1 MTANEGKDDDS
12 DDENDAVSDD
22 GFVYAEVEV
31 VSVEGTDSD
40 DEDERRKE
48 VLCLGEEDRQNGGS
62 EASPSLELTEEKVE
76 DVNNSEKK
84 KKKKKRR
91 KSEQEVEEDPTEF
104 SPRVSEEVPRKVP
117 VDDAPTPFVELGIHK
132 ENEDQKIQ
140 RQTQFTSL
148 ANATKTNQDAL
159 LLCERLRR
167 EIQTHKTHRLRLE
180 QEKREQMKTIKRL
193 KKEAEEV
200 FAPAIED
207 LNAKYG
213 VAMKDRTMLTIER
226 NKLMKR
232 VKGLEKELEELK
244 DAHTKKKKT
253 KKEEEEEKAKAK
265 AKPTSKVATRV
276 KAIEHKV
283 AKEEEEREE
292 EEEEEEEKERKE
304 TSYAAPSSALLLKN
318 FKKRQKKHAAKT
330 RVVSQEEVGENT
342 RREAFDHAARARQTD
357 MFEATKEEEE
367 KKERKHMQTLL
378 SQSRTE
384 QRREKPRVVN
394 VTHTRLIRLPKS
406 DKDQRFASA
415 LHPSKKCI
423 AYGDESGGWRMLDTN
438 TGEVIAS
445 FENYAVST
453 QEICTSRVTFI
464 SFVNTGKILL
474 CGDAR
479 GCVSLFDLTLAK
491 RILFFPHSP
500 LVALPSV
507 SLAPSTTCD
516 TAEESLLQPAPP
528 KLDSESTYCVF
539 IKGTGNNG
547 ETNSTTTPLEA
558 AKTPAVKGIT
568 LSPNESFVAVTYK
581 HSNVFKIF
589 DCCYSMPKESLEEN
603 SFLLCEIKTECS
615 PDISSVDFINDT
627 TVIIRDETSSAYRVS
642 F

>member
-62 EASPSLELTEEKVE
+62 EASPSPRELTEEKVE
-76 DVNNSEKK
+76 DVNNIEKK

-91 KSEQEVEEDPTEF
+91 MSEQEEVEDDPTE
-104 SPRVSEEVPRKVP
+104 PARVSEEVPRKVP

-232 VKGLEKELEELK
+232 IKGLEKELEELR
-244 DAHTKKKKT
+244 DAQTKKKKT

-283 AKEEEEREE
+283 AKAEEERE

-304 TSYAAPSSALLLKN
+304 TSYAAPSSALLLKK

-367 KKERKHMQTLL
+367 KKERKHMGSLL

-394 VTHTRLIRLPKS
+394 VTHTRLIRIPKS

-438 TGEVIAS
+438 TGEVVAS

-453 QEICTSRVTFI
+453 HEVCTSRVTFI

-547 ETNSTTTPLEA
+547 ETNSTTPLEA
-558 AKTPAVKGIT
+558 AKTPAVKGIA

-603 SFLLCEIKTECS
+603 SFLVCEIKTECS

>member
-1 MTANEGKDDDS
+1 MLSNPPDFCFFLFSFSCFNLRPKHRMTADEGKDDDS

-31 VSVEGTDSD
+31 VSVEGTDSE

-62 EASPSLELTEEKVE
+62 EASPSPRELTEEKVE
-76 DVNNSEKK
+76 DVNNIEKK
-84 KKKKKRR
+84 KEKKKRR
-91 KSEQEVEEDPTEF
+91 MSEQEEVEDDPTE
-104 SPRVSEEVPRKVP
+104 PARVSEEVPRKVP
-117 VDDAPTPFVELGIHK
+117 VDDAPTPFVELGIYK

-232 VKGLEKELEELK
+232 IKGLEKELEELR
-244 DAHTKKKKT
+244 DAQTKKKKT

-283 AKEEEEREE
+283 AKSEEREE
-292 EEEEEEEKERKE
+292 EEEKEEKEQNE
-304 TSYAAPSSALLLKN
+304 TSHAAPSSALLLKK

-330 RVVSQEEVGENT
+330 RVVSQEEVGKNT

-357 MFEATKEEEE
+357 ITTPGKTTSGKRYAYE
-367 KKERKHMQTLL
+367 
-378 SQSRTE
+378 
-384 QRREKPRVVN
+384 
-394 VTHTRLIRLPKS
+394 THRMPKS

-438 TGEVIAS
+438 TGEVVAS

-453 QEICTSRVTFI
+453 QEVCTSRVTFI

-516 TAEESLLQPAPP
+516 TAEETLLQPAPP

-547 ETNSTTTPLEA
+547 ETNSTTTTLEA
-558 AKTPAVKGIT
+558 AKTPAVKGIA
-568 LSPNESFVAVTYK
+568 LSPNESFVVVTYK

-589 DCCYSMPKESLEEN
+589 DCCYSMPKELLEEN
-603 SFLLCEIKTECS
+603 SFLVCEIKTECS

-627 TVIIRDETSSAYRVS
+627 TVIIRDETSAAYRVS

>member
-22 GFVYAEVEV
+22 GFVYAKVEV

-283 AKEEEEREE
+283 AKEEEEIE

-304 TSYAAPSSALLLKN
+304 TSYAAPSSALLLKK

-342 RREAFDHAARARQTD
+342 RREAFDHAGRARQTD

-558 AKTPAVKGIT
+558 AKTPAVKGIA

-627 TVIIRDETSSAYRVS
+627 TVIIRDETSAAYRVS

>member
-1 MTANEGKDDDS
+1 MTANEGKDDS

-31 VSVEGTDSD
+31 VSVEGTDSEH
-40 DEDERRKE
+40 EDERRKE
-48 VLCLGEEDRQNGGS
+48 VLCLREEDRQNGGS
-62 EASPSLELTEEKVE
+62 EASPSLELTEEKIE
-76 DVNNSEKK
+76 DVNNIEKK

-91 KSEQEVEEDPTEF
+91 KSEQEIEEAPTE
-104 SPRVSEEVPRKVP
+104 SSLSVSEEFPRKVP
-117 VDDAPTPFVELGIHK
+117 VDDAPPPFVQLGIHK

-213 VAMKDRTMLTIER
+213 VAMKDRTMMLTIER

-232 VKGLEKELEELK
+232 IKGLEKELEELK
-244 DAHTKKKKT
+244 DAQTKKNKT

-265 AKPTSKVATRV
+265 SKPTSKVATRV

-283 AKEEEEREE
+283 AKAEEERE

-304 TSYAAPSSALLLKN
+304 TSYTAPSSALLLQK

-357 MFEATKEEEE
+357 IFEAMKEEEE

-384 QRREKPRVVN
+384 QHRENPRVVN

-438 TGEVIAS
+438 TGEVVAS

-453 QEICTSRVTFI
+453 QEICNSRVTFI
-464 SFVNTGKILL
+464 TFVNTGKILL

-507 SLAPSTTCD
+507 SLAPSTICD

-528 KLDSESTYCVF
+528 KLDSESVYCVF
-539 IKGTGNNG
+539 INGTGNNG

-558 AKTPAVKGIT
+558 AKTPAVKGIA

-603 SFLLCEIKTECS
+603 SFLVCEIKTECS

-627 TVIIRDETSSAYRVS
+627 TVIIRDETSAAYRVS

>member
-12 DDENDAVSDD
+12 GDENDAVSDD
-22 GFVYAEVEV
+22 GFVYAEAEV

-91 KSEQEVEEDPTEF
+91 KSEQKVEEDPTEF

-232 VKGLEKELEELK
+232 VKGLKKELEELK
-244 DAHTKKKKT
+244 DAQTKKKKT

-283 AKEEEEREE
+283 AKAEEERE

-304 TSYAAPSSALLLKN
+304 TSYAAPSSALLLKK

-507 SLAPSTTCD
+507 SLAPSMTCD

-558 AKTPAVKGIT
+558 AKTPAVKGIA

>member
-12 DDENDAVSDD
+12 GDENDAVSDD

-62 EASPSLELTEEKVE
+62 EASPSPRELTEEKVE
-76 DVNNSEKK
+76 DVNNIEKK

-91 KSEQEVEEDPTEF
+91 MSEQEEVEDDPTEF
-104 SPRVSEEVPRKVP
+104 FPRVSEVVPRKVP

-232 VKGLEKELEELK
+232 IKGLEKELEELR
-244 DAHTKKKKT
+244 DAQTKKKKT

-283 AKEEEEREE
+283 AKAEEEREE
-292 EEEEEEEKERKE
+292 EDEEEKERKE
-304 TSYAAPSSALLLKN
+304 TSYAAPSSALLLKK

-342 RREAFDHAARARQTD
+342 RREAFDHAACARQTD
-357 MFEATKEEEE
+357 MFEATKKEDE

-378 SQSRTE
+378 SHSQTE
-384 QRREKPRVVN
+384 QRQEKPRVVN
-394 VTHTRLIRLPKS
+394 VTHTRLIRMPKS

-438 TGEVIAS
+438 TGEVVAS

-453 QEICTSRVTFI
+453 QEICTS
-464 SFVNTGKILL
+464 
-474 CGDAR
+474 
-479 GCVSLFDLTLAK
+479 
-491 RILFFPHSP
+491 
-500 LVALPSV
+500 
-507 SLAPSTTCD
+507 
-516 TAEESLLQPAPP
+516 
-528 KLDSESTYCVF
+528 
-539 IKGTGNNG
+539 
-547 ETNSTTTPLEA
+547 
-558 AKTPAVKGIT
+558 
-568 LSPNESFVAVTYK
+568 
-581 HSNVFKIF
+581 
-589 DCCYSMPKESLEEN
+589 
-603 SFLLCEIKTECS
+603 
-615 PDISSVDFINDT
+615 
-627 TVIIRDETSSAYRVS
+627 
-642 F
+642 

>member
-12 DDENDAVSDD
+12 GDENDAVSDD

-40 DEDERRKE
+40 DENERRKE
-48 VLCLGEEDRQNGGS
+48 VWCLGEEDRQNGGS

-84 KKKKKRR
+84 RKKKKRR
-91 KSEQEVEEDPTEF
+91 KSEQKVEEDPTEF

-244 DAHTKKKKT
+244 DAQTKKTKT

-283 AKEEEEREE
+283 AKAEEERA
-292 EEEEEEEKERKE
+292 EEEKERKE
-304 TSYAAPSSALLLKN
+304 TSYAAPSSALLLKK

-342 RREAFDHAARARQTD
+342 RREAFDHAACARQTD

-438 TGEVIAS
+438 TGEVVAS

-558 AKTPAVKGIT
+558 AKTPAVKGIA

>member
-1 MTANEGKDDDS
+1 MTANEGKDDS

-31 VSVEGTDSD
+31 VSVEGTDSE

-48 VLCLGEEDRQNGGS
+48 VLCLREEDRQNGGS
-62 EASPSLELTEEKVE
+62 EASPSLELTEEKIE
-76 DVNNSEKK
+76 DVNNIEKK

-91 KSEQEVEEDPTEF
+91 MSEQEEVEDDPTE
-104 SPRVSEEVPRKVP
+104 PARVSEEVPRKVP
-117 VDDAPTPFVELGIHK
+117 VDDAPTPFVELGIYK

-232 VKGLEKELEELK
+232 IKGLEKELEELK
-244 DAHTKKKKT
+244 DAQTKKNKT

-265 AKPTSKVATRV
+265 SKPTSKVATRV

-283 AKEEEEREE
+283 AKAEEERE

-304 TSYAAPSSALLLKN
+304 TSYTAPSSALLLQK

-357 MFEATKEEEE
+357 IFEAMKEEEE

-384 QRREKPRVVN
+384 QHRENPRVVN

-438 TGEVIAS
+438 TGEVVAS

-453 QEICTSRVTFI
+453 QEICNSRVTFI
-464 SFVNTGKILL
+464 TFVNTGKILL

-491 RILFFPHSP
+491 RILFCPHSP

-507 SLAPSTTCD
+507 SLAPSTICD

-528 KLDSESTYCVF
+528 KLDSESVYCVF
-539 IKGTGNNG
+539 INGTGNNG

-558 AKTPAVKGIT
+558 AKTPAVKGIA

-603 SFLLCEIKTECS
+603 SFLVCEIKTECS

-627 TVIIRDETSSAYRVS
+627 TVIIRDETSAAYRVS

>member
-1 MTANEGKDDDS
+1 MTANEGKDDS

-91 KSEQEVEEDPTEF
+91 TSEQEVEEDQTEF

-232 VKGLEKELEELK
+232 VKGLKKELEELK
-244 DAHTKKKKT
+244 DAQTKKKKT

-292 EEEEEEEKERKE
+292 EEEEEKERKE
-304 TSYAAPSSALLLKN
+304 TSYAAPSSALLLKK

-342 RREAFDHAARARQTD
+342 RREAFDHAACARQTD
-357 MFEATKEEEE
+357 MFEATKKEDE
-367 KKERKHMQTLL
+367 KKERKHM
-378 SQSRTE
+378 
-384 QRREKPRVVN
+384 
-394 VTHTRLIRLPKS
+394 
-406 DKDQRFASA
+406 
-415 LHPSKKCI
+415 
-423 AYGDESGGWRMLDTN
+423 
-438 TGEVIAS
+438 
-445 FENYAVST
+445 
-453 QEICTSRVTFI
+453 
-464 SFVNTGKILL
+464 
-474 CGDAR
+474 
-479 GCVSLFDLTLAK
+479 
-491 RILFFPHSP
+491 
-500 LVALPSV
+500 
-507 SLAPSTTCD
+507 
-516 TAEESLLQPAPP
+516 
-528 KLDSESTYCVF
+528 
-539 IKGTGNNG
+539 
-547 ETNSTTTPLEA
+547 
-558 AKTPAVKGIT
+558 
-568 LSPNESFVAVTYK
+568 
-581 HSNVFKIF
+581 
-589 DCCYSMPKESLEEN
+589 
-603 SFLLCEIKTECS
+603 
-615 PDISSVDFINDT
+615 
-627 TVIIRDETSSAYRVS
+627 
-642 F
+642 

>member
-1 MTANEGKDDDS
+1 
-12 DDENDAVSDD
+12 
-22 GFVYAEVEV
+22 
-31 VSVEGTDSD
+31 
-40 DEDERRKE
+40 
-48 VLCLGEEDRQNGGS
+48 
-62 EASPSLELTEEKVE
+62 
-76 DVNNSEKK
+76 
-84 KKKKKRR
+84 
-91 KSEQEVEEDPTEF
+91 
-104 SPRVSEEVPRKVP
+104 
-117 VDDAPTPFVELGIHK
+117 
-132 ENEDQKIQ
+132 
-140 RQTQFTSL
+140 
-148 ANATKTNQDAL
+148 
-159 LLCERLRR
+159 
-167 EIQTHKTHRLRLE
+167 
-180 QEKREQMKTIKRL
+180 
-193 KKEAEEV
+193 
-200 FAPAIED
+200 
-207 LNAKYG
+207 
-213 VAMKDRTMLTIER
+213 
-226 NKLMKR
+226 
-232 VKGLEKELEELK
+232 
-244 DAHTKKKKT
+244 
-253 KKEEEEEKAKAK
+253 
-265 AKPTSKVATRV
+265 
-276 KAIEHKV
+276 
-283 AKEEEEREE
+283 
-292 EEEEEEEKERKE
+292 
-304 TSYAAPSSALLLKN
+304 
-318 FKKRQKKHAAKT
+318 
-330 RVVSQEEVGENT
+330 
-342 RREAFDHAARARQTD
+342 

-423 AYGDESGGWRMLDTN
+423 AYGDESGGWRMLDTS

-453 QEICTSRVTFI
+453 QKICTSRVTFI

-558 AKTPAVKGIT
+558 AKTPAVKGIA

-627 TVIIRDETSSAYRVS
+627 TVIIRDETSAAYRVS

>member
-159 LLCERLRR
+159 LLCERLKR

-232 VKGLEKELEELK
+232 IKGLEKELEELR
-244 DAHTKKKKT
+244 DAQTKKKKT

-283 AKEEEEREE
+283 AKAEERE

-304 TSYAAPSSALLLKN
+304 TSYTAPSSALLLKK

-342 RREAFDHAARARQTD
+342 RREAFDHAARARQMD

-394 VTHTRLIRLPKS
+394 VTHTRLIRIPKS

-547 ETNSTTTPLEA
+547 ETNSTTPLEA
-558 AKTPAVKGIT
+558 AKTPAVKGIA

-603 SFLLCEIKTECS
+603 SFLVCEIKTECS
-615 PDISSVDFINDT
+615 PDISSIDFINDA

>member
-1 MTANEGKDDDS
+1 MTANEGKDDS

-31 VSVEGTDSD
+31 VSVEGTDSEH
-40 DEDERRKE
+40 EDERRKE
-48 VLCLGEEDRQNGGS
+48 VLCLREEDRQNGGS
-62 EASPSLELTEEKVE
+62 EASPSLELTEEKIE
-76 DVNNSEKK
+76 DVNNIRKK

-91 KSEQEVEEDPTEF
+91 KSEQEIEEDPTE
-104 SPRVSEEVPRKVP
+104 SSLSVSEEFPRKVP
-117 VDDAPTPFVELGIHK
+117 VDDAPPPFVQLGIHK

-213 VAMKDRTMLTIER
+213 VPMKDRTMMLTIER

-232 VKGLEKELEELK
+232 IKGLEKELEELK
-244 DAHTKKKKT
+244 DAQTKKNKT

-265 AKPTSKVATRV
+265 SKPTSKVATRV

-283 AKEEEEREE
+283 AKAEEERE

-304 TSYAAPSSALLLKN
+304 TSYTAPSSALLLQK

-357 MFEATKEEEE
+357 IFEAMKEEEK

-384 QRREKPRVVN
+384 QHREKPRVVN

-438 TGEVIAS
+438 TGEVVAS

-453 QEICTSRVTFI
+453 QEICNSRVTFI
-464 SFVNTGKILL
+464 TFVNTGKILL

-491 RILFFPHSP
+491 RILFCPHSP

-507 SLAPSTTCD
+507 SLAPSTICD

-528 KLDSESTYCVF
+528 KLDSESVYCVF
-539 IKGTGNNG
+539 INGTGNNG

-558 AKTPAVKGIT
+558 AKTPAVKGIA

-603 SFLLCEIKTECS
+603 SFLVCEIKTECS

-627 TVIIRDETSSAYRVS
+627 TVIIRDETSAAYRVS

>member
-1 MTANEGKDDDS
+1 MTANEGKDDS

-31 VSVEGTDSD
+31 VSVEGTDSE

-48 VLCLGEEDRQNGGS
+48 VLCLREEDRQNGGS
-62 EASPSLELTEEKVE
+62 EASPSLELTEEKIE
-76 DVNNSEKK
+76 DVNNIEKK

-91 KSEQEVEEDPTEF
+91 KSEQEIEEDPTE
-104 SPRVSEEVPRKVP
+104 SSLSVSEEFPRKVP
-117 VDDAPTPFVELGIHK
+117 VDDAPPPFVQLGIHK

-232 VKGLEKELEELK
+232 IKGLEKELEELK
-244 DAHTKKKKT
+244 DAQTKKNKT

-265 AKPTSKVATRV
+265 SKPTSKLATRV

-283 AKEEEEREE
+283 AKAEEEREE
-292 EEEEEEEKERKE
+292 EEEEEENERKE
-304 TSYAAPSSALLLKN
+304 TSYTAPSSALLLQK

-357 MFEATKEEEE
+357 VFEAMKEEEE

-384 QRREKPRVVN
+384 QHREKPRVVN

-438 TGEVIAS
+438 TGEVVAS

-453 QEICTSRVTFI
+453 QEICNSRVTFI
-464 SFVNTGKILL
+464 TFVNTGKILL

-516 TAEESLLQPAPP
+516 TAEESLLQPTPP
-528 KLDSESTYCVF
+528 KLDYESVYCVF
-539 IKGTGNNG
+539 INSTGNNG

-558 AKTPAVKGIT
+558 AKTPAVKGIA

-589 DCCYSMPKESLEEN
+589 DCCNSMPKESLEVN
-603 SFLLCEIKTECS
+603 SFLVC
-615 PDISSVDFINDT
+615 
-627 TVIIRDETSSAYRVS
+627 
-642 F
+642 

>member
-1 MTANEGKDDDS
+1 MTANEGKDDS

-31 VSVEGTDSD
+31 VSVEGTDSE

-62 EASPSLELTEEKVE
+62 EASPRPRELTEEKVE
-76 DVNNSEKK
+76 DVNNIEKK

-91 KSEQEVEEDPTEF
+91 MSEQEEVEDDPTE
-104 SPRVSEEVPRKVP
+104 PARVSEEVPRKVP
-117 VDDAPTPFVELGIHK
+117 VDDAPPPFVQLGIHK

-232 VKGLEKELEELK
+232 IKGLEKELEELR
-244 DAHTKKKKT
+244 DAQTKKKKT

-283 AKEEEEREE
+283 AKAEEERE

-304 TSYAAPSSALLLKN
+304 TSY
-318 FKKRQKKHAAKT
+318 T
-330 RVVSQEEVGENT
+330 
-342 RREAFDHAARARQTD
+342 AR
-357 MFEATKEEEE
+357 
-367 KKERKHMQTLL
+367 
-378 SQSRTE
+378 
-384 QRREKPRVVN
+384 
-394 VTHTRLIRLPKS
+394 
-406 DKDQRFASA
+406 
-415 LHPSKKCI
+415 
-423 AYGDESGGWRMLDTN
+423 
-438 TGEVIAS
+438 
-445 FENYAVST
+445 
-453 QEICTSRVTFI
+453 
-464 SFVNTGKILL
+464 
-474 CGDAR
+474 
-479 GCVSLFDLTLAK
+479 
-491 RILFFPHSP
+491 
-500 LVALPSV
+500 
-507 SLAPSTTCD
+507 
-516 TAEESLLQPAPP
+516 
-528 KLDSESTYCVF
+528 
-539 IKGTGNNG
+539 
-547 ETNSTTTPLEA
+547 
-558 AKTPAVKGIT
+558 
-568 LSPNESFVAVTYK
+568 
-581 HSNVFKIF
+581 
-589 DCCYSMPKESLEEN
+589 EEN
-603 SFLLCEIKTECS
+603 GHI
-615 PDISSVDFINDT
+615 
-627 TVIIRDETSSAYRVS
+627 
-642 F
+642 

>member
-62 EASPSLELTEEKVE
+62 EASPSPRELTEEKVE
-76 DVNNSEKK
+76 NVNNIEKK

-91 KSEQEVEEDPTEF
+91 ISEREEVEDVPTE
-104 SPRVSEEVPRKVP
+104 PARVSEEVPRKVP
-117 VDDAPTPFVELGIHK
+117 VEDAPTPFVELGIHK

-244 DAHTKKKKT
+244 DAQTKKKKT

-283 AKEEEEREE
+283 AKAEEER

-304 TSYAAPSSALLLKN
+304 TSYAAPSSALLLKK

-558 AKTPAVKGIT
+558 AKTPAVKGIA

>member
-232 VKGLEKELEELK
+232 VKGLEQELEELK
-244 DAHTKKKKT
+244 DAQTKKKKT

-265 AKPTSKVATRV
+265 AKPTSKVATRL

-292 EEEEEEEKERKE
+292 EEEEEEKERTE
-304 TSYAAPSSALLLKN
+304 TSYAAPSSALLLKK

-342 RREAFDHAARARQTD
+342 RREAFDHAGRARQTD

-558 AKTPAVKGIT
+558 AKTPAVKGIA

-627 TVIIRDETSSAYRVS
+627 TVIIRDETSAAYRVS

>member
-12 DDENDAVSDD
+12 EDENDAVSDD

-62 EASPSLELTEEKVE
+62 EASPSPRELTEEKVE
-76 DVNNSEKK
+76 DVNNIEKK

-91 KSEQEVEEDPTEF
+91 MSEQEEVEDDPTEF
-104 SPRVSEEVPRKVP
+104 FPRVSEEVPRKVP

-232 VKGLEKELEELK
+232 IKGLEKELEELR
-244 DAHTKKKKT
+244 DAQTKKKKT

-292 EEEEEEEKERKE
+292 EEEEFEEEYALHLNNFTSPLYISQTNKGELGCRVWNCALALCEYLSVSSSLSFPLCVLKNKAVLEVGCGVGLGGFVAASLGAKTVCLADCGKNTLENVSKTLERWDALVRMKEGVFADVESRTTKWESRYGRIRLRTHLWEEDEEIVNALVEKRRKE
-304 TSYAAPSSALLLKN
+304 SVRHWSKTS
-318 FKKRQKKHAAKT
+318 
-330 RVVSQEEVGENT
+330 GE
-342 RREAFDHAARARQTD
+342 DD
-357 MFEATKEEEE
+357 
-367 KKERKHMQTLL
+367 
-378 SQSRTE
+378 
-384 QRREKPRVVN
+384 
-394 VTHTRLIRLPKS
+394 
-406 DKDQRFASA
+406 
-415 LHPSKKCI
+415 
-423 AYGDESGGWRMLDTN
+423 
-438 TGEVIAS
+438 
-445 FENYAVST
+445 
-453 QEICTSRVTFI
+453 
-464 SFVNTGKILL
+464 
-474 CGDAR
+474 
-479 GCVSLFDLTLAK
+479 
-491 RILFFPHSP
+491 
-500 LVALPSV
+500 V
-507 SLAPSTTCD
+507 SLAPKMADDETFDVIILSDCLYYSSQELPLAKSLALRLKKDLTSTIVLFQTRR
-516 TAEESLLQPAPP
+516 TTNKLVEERFRICCEAQ
-528 KLDSESTYCVF
+528 
-539 IKGTGNNG
+539 G
-547 ETNSTTTPLEA
+547 LE
-558 AKTPAVKGIT
+558 
-568 LSPNESFVAVTYK
+568 VAVEDVALEK
-581 HSNVFKIF
+581 
-589 DCCYSMPKESLEEN
+589 PKRSKLN
-603 SFLLCEIKTECS
+603 G
-615 PDISSVDFINDT
+615 VH
-627 TVIIRDETSSAYRVS
+627 ETAHTIGYARMIMKWRAP
-642 F
+642 

>member
-232 VKGLEKELEELK
+232 VKGLEQELEELK
-244 DAHTKKKKT
+244 DAQTKKKKT

-292 EEEEEEEKERKE
+292 EEEEEKERKE
-304 TSYAAPSSALLLKN
+304 TLYAAPSSALLLKK

-342 RREAFDHAARARQTD
+342 RREAFDHAGRARQTD

-558 AKTPAVKGIT
+558 AKTPAVKGIA

-627 TVIIRDETSSAYRVS
+627 TVIIRDETSAAYRVS

>member
-84 KKKKKRR
+84 RKKKKRR

-292 EEEEEEEKERKE
+292 EEEEKERKE
-304 TSYAAPSSALLLKN
+304 TSYAAPSSALLLKK

-342 RREAFDHAARARQTD
+342 RREAFDHAARARQRD

-367 KKERKHMQTLL
+367 RKERKHMQTLL

-558 AKTPAVKGIT
+558 AKTTAVKGIA

>member
-40 DEDERRKE
+40 DENERRKE

-232 VKGLEKELEELK
+232 VKGL
-244 DAHTKKKKT
+244 

-292 EEEEEEEKERKE
+292 EEEEEKERKE
-304 TSYAAPSSALLLKN
+304 TSYAAPSSALLLKK

-342 RREAFDHAARARQTD
+342 RREAFDHAARARQRD

-558 AKTPAVKGIT
+558 AKTPAVKGIA

-627 TVIIRDETSSAYRVS
+627 TVIIRDETSAAYRVS

>member
-1 MTANEGKDDDS
+1 M
-12 DDENDAVSDD
+12 
-22 GFVYAEVEV
+22 
-31 VSVEGTDSD
+31 
-40 DEDERRKE
+40 
-48 VLCLGEEDRQNGGS
+48 
-62 EASPSLELTEEKVE
+62 
-76 DVNNSEKK
+76 
-84 KKKKKRR
+84 
-91 KSEQEVEEDPTEF
+91 
-104 SPRVSEEVPRKVP
+104 P

-244 DAHTKKKKT
+244 DAQTKKKKT

-292 EEEEEEEKERKE
+292 EEEEEKERKE
-304 TSYAAPSSALLLKN
+304 TSYAAPSSALLLKK

-342 RREAFDHAARARQTD
+342 RREAFDHAVRARQTD

-558 AKTPAVKGIT
+558 AKTPAVKGIA

>member
-1 MTANEGKDDDS
+1 MTANEGKDDS

-91 KSEQEVEEDPTEF
+91 MSEQEEVEDDPTEF

-180 QEKREQMKTIKRL
+180 QEKGEQMKTIKRL

-232 VKGLEKELEELK
+232 VKGLEKELEELR
-244 DAHTKKKKT
+244 DAQTKKKKKT

-283 AKEEEEREE
+283 AKAEEER

-304 TSYAAPSSALLLKN
+304 TSYAAPSSALLLKK

-342 RREAFDHAARARQTD
+342 RREAFDHAARERQTD
-357 MFEATKEEEE
+357 MFEATKKEEE

-378 SQSRTE
+378 SHSQTE
-384 QRREKPRVVN
+384 QRQEKPRVVN
-394 VTHTRLIRLPKS
+394 VTHTRLIRMPKS

-423 AYGDESGGWRMLDTN
+423 AYGDESGGWRMLDTS

-453 QEICTSRVTFI
+453 QKICTSRVTFI

-558 AKTPAVKGIT
+558 AKTPAVKGIA

>member
-232 VKGLEKELEELK
+232 VKGLEQELEELK
-244 DAHTKKKKT
+244 DAQTKKKKT

-283 AKEEEEREE
+283 AKAEEER

-304 TSYAAPSSALLLKN
+304 TYAAPSSALLLKK

-342 RREAFDHAARARQTD
+342 RREAFDHAGRARQTD

-558 AKTPAVKGIT
+558 AKTPAVKGIA

>member
-1 MTANEGKDDDS
+1 MTADEGKDDDS

-31 VSVEGTDSD
+31 VSVEGTDSE

-62 EASPSLELTEEKVE
+62 EASPSPRELTEEKVE
-76 DVNNSEKK
+76 DVNNIEKK

-91 KSEQEVEEDPTEF
+91 MSEQEEVEDDPTE
-104 SPRVSEEVPRKVP
+104 PARVSEEVPRKVP
-117 VDDAPTPFVELGIHK
+117 VDDAPTPFVELGIYK

-232 VKGLEKELEELK
+232 IKGLEKELEELR
-244 DAHTKKKKT
+244 DAQTKKKKT

-283 AKEEEEREE
+283 AKSEEREE
-292 EEEEEEEKERKE
+292 EEEKEEKEQNE
-304 TSYAAPSSALLLKN
+304 TSHAAPSSALLLKK

-330 RVVSQEEVGENT
+330 RVVSQEEVGKNT

-357 MFEATKEEEE
+357 MFEATKKEEE

-378 SQSRTE
+378 SHSQTE
-384 QRREKPRVVN
+384 QRQEKPRVVN
-394 VTHTRLIRLPKS
+394 VTHTRLIRMPKS

-438 TGEVIAS
+438 TGEVVAS

-453 QEICTSRVTFI
+453 QEVCTSRVTFI

-516 TAEESLLQPAPP
+516 TAEETLLQPAPP

-547 ETNSTTTPLEA
+547 ETNSTTTTLEA
-558 AKTPAVKGIT
+558 AKTPAVKGIA
-568 LSPNESFVAVTYK
+568 LSPNESFVVVTYK

-589 DCCYSMPKESLEEN
+589 DCCYSMPKELLEEN
-603 SFLLCEIKTECS
+603 SFLVCEIKTECS

-627 TVIIRDETSSAYRVS
+627 TVIIRDETSAAYRVS

>member
-1 MTANEGKDDDS
+1 MTANEGKDDS

-31 VSVEGTDSD
+31 VSVEGTDSE

-48 VLCLGEEDRQNGGS
+48 VLCLREEDRQNGGS
-62 EASPSLELTEEKVE
+62 EASPSLELTEEKIE
-76 DVNNSEKK
+76 DVNNIRKK

-91 KSEQEVEEDPTEF
+91 KSEQEIEEDPTE
-104 SPRVSEEVPRKVP
+104 SSLSVSEEFPRKVP
-117 VDDAPTPFVELGIHK
+117 VDDAPPPFVQLGIHK

-213 VAMKDRTMLTIER
+213 VPMKDRTMMLTIER

-232 VKGLEKELEELK
+232 IKGLEKELEELK
-244 DAHTKKKKT
+244 DAQTKKNKT

-265 AKPTSKVATRV
+265 SKPTSKVATRV

-283 AKEEEEREE
+283 AKAEEERE

-304 TSYAAPSSALLLKN
+304 TSYTAPSSALLLQK

-357 MFEATKEEEE
+357 IFEAMKEEEE

-384 QRREKPRVVN
+384 QHREKPRVVN

-438 TGEVIAS
+438 TGEVVAS

-453 QEICTSRVTFI
+453 QEICNSRVTFI
-464 SFVNTGKILL
+464 TFVNTGKILL

-491 RILFFPHSP
+491 RILFCPHSP

-507 SLAPSTTCD
+507 SLAPSTICD

-528 KLDSESTYCVF
+528 KLDSESVYCVF
-539 IKGTGNNG
+539 INGTGNNG

-558 AKTPAVKGIT
+558 AKTPAVKGIA

-603 SFLLCEIKTECS
+603 SFLVCEIKTECS

-627 TVIIRDETSSAYRVS
+627 TVIIRDETSAAYRVS

>member
-12 DDENDAVSDD
+12 EDENDAVSDD

-62 EASPSLELTEEKVE
+62 EASPSPRELTEEKVE
-76 DVNNSEKK
+76 DVNNIEKK

-91 KSEQEVEEDPTEF
+91 MSEQEEVEDDPTE
-104 SPRVSEEVPRKVP
+104 PARVSEEVPRKVP
-117 VDDAPTPFVELGIHK
+117 VDDAPPPFVELGIHK

-213 VAMKDRTMLTIER
+213 FAMKDRTMLTIER

-232 VKGLEKELEELK
+232 IKGLEKELEELR
-244 DAHTKKKKT
+244 DAQTKKKKT

-283 AKEEEEREE
+283 AKSEEREE
-292 EEEEEEEKERKE
+292 EEEKEEKEQKE
-304 TSYAAPSSALLLKN
+304 TSYTAPSSALLLKK

-342 RREAFDHAARARQTD
+342 GREAFDHAARARQTD

-558 AKTPAVKGIT
+558 AKTPAVKGIA